1 MEKQKIRIHIMHSMK
16 GGCGKSAS
24 ALFKAL
30 QLAEQ
35 NEIDDRKARVLFI
48 DADFKGSALQTLF
61 FENTETGDYLYRKL
75 LKQYSDHIVKGKGL
89 THHLAVPDNYAEDKN
104 LNRFF
109 REKNMNF
116 IEILNESFSY
126 TIESSEE
133 PDSAYEE
140 LMING
145 FLDFIFSSSGSKDK
159 DIFKRGSQDA
169 LEIGMYKYRMS
180 VFFKQILEHGKIDG
194 QDIGQYSDLVIDM
207 PPGYDEYSDLILEEL
222 RKLAEKQKVELH
234 YYSVTTND
242 LGHMRLTSDNIDK
255 KLKKSTSYQ
264 SWTSVNVILSC
275 MRESDFD
282 INDGKVPEVNND
294 IIKLCKI
301 LSRDNGK
308 VYRCSYQNKYYKFC
322 RSHIISE
329 FDCPTEFEEITE
341 EEGELKILNERHGSK
356 N

>member
-1 MEKQKIRIHIMHSMK
+1 MHSMK

-24 ALFKAL
+24 ALFKAI

-35 NEIDDRKARVLFI
+35 NKIDDRKARVLFI

-61 FENTETGDYLYRKL
+61 FENTETDAYLYHKL
-75 LKQYSDHIVKGKGL
+75 LEQYSNHIVKGKGL
-89 THHLAVPDNYAEDKN
+89 THHLAVPDNYAEDRN
-104 LNRFF
+104 LNKFF
-109 REKNMNF
+109 REKKMSF

-126 TIESSEE
+126 TIGSSGEA
-133 PDSAYEE
+133 DSAYEE

-145 FLDFIFSSSGSKDK
+145 FLDFIFSSSDNRDK
-159 DIFKRGSQDA
+159 GFFKRGSQDA
-169 LEIGMYKYRMS
+169 LEIGIYKYRMS
-180 VFFKQILEHGKIDG
+180 VFFKQILEYGKVDE

-222 RKLAEKQKVELH
+222 QKLAEKKKVELH

-242 LGHMRLTSDNIDK
+242 IGHMRLTRDNIEK
-255 KLKKSTSYQ
+255 KLGISTSYQ
-264 SWTSVNVILSC
+264 SWAGVNVILTC

-282 INDGKVPEVNND
+282 IHDGKVLEVNND
-294 IIKLCKI
+294 IINLCK
-301 LSRDNGK
+301 LLYRDNSK
-308 VYRCSYQNKYYKFC
+308 VYRCSYQDNYYKFC

-341 EEGELKILNERHGSK
+341 EKGELKVLNERYEK
-356 N
+356 NN